1 MRSSTCSTL
10 TLLFLRPFFLAAMGR
25 RKSSKKTNTPVTGDR
40 TTRST
45 TGTEARTTCSTA
57 AGQKR
62 SSAKE
67 KVDTVATKR
76 RNTKSS
82 SGSSPRPLTE
92 DDISSIVTAVVQA
105 LPGDRDHTS
114 REEEESADSSEVVE
128 RSTASRNNPASN
140 DPHDFGE
147 LTVLYLS
154 LLYGHT

>member
-1 MRSSTCSTL
+1 MLHSVAHSTPPSCL
-10 TLLFLRPFFLAAMGR
+10 GPLR
-25 RKSSKKTNTPVTGDR
+25 
-40 TTRST
+40 
-45 TGTEARTTCSTA
+45 AREQVRGHPQEQPA
-57 AGQKR
+57 QQ
-62 SSAKE
+62 
-67 KVDTVATKR
+67 VATYHR
-76 RNTKSS
+76 LV
-82 SGSSPRPLTE
+82 PLTE

-128 RSTASRNNPASN
+128 QSTASRNNPASN